1 MGSIYLGTPPQKV
14 RALFDTGSANTWVFS
29 EAAKKKLSPAEK
41 KGKKFYAY
49 NGAKSTTHITPNTA
63 SKVHITFGSG
73 NLDGIFTKDTCTLGD
88 PTNPQNRVRVPN
100 FNFGLVE
107 H

>member
-1 MGSIYLGTPPQKV
+1 MGSIYLGTPPQKI

-29 EAAKKKLSPAEK
+29 EAAKEKLPPAELK
-41 KGKKFYAY
+41 SKKFLAY
-49 NGAKSTTHITPNTA
+49 NGALSTTAGKPKTL

-73 NLDGIFTKDTCTLGD
+73 SLDGIFTKDTCTLGD
-88 PTNPQNRVRVPN
+88 PTNPANRVRVPK
-100 FNFGLVE
+100 FNFGMVE